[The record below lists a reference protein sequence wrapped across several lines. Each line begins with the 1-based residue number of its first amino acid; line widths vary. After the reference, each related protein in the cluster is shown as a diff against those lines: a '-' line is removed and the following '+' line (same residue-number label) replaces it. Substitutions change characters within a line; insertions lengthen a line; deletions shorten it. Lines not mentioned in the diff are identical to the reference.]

1 MTTHV
6 HTWHPAEGVTAR
18 YRCDCGA
25 WGRRPRRGGEI
36 VERVT
41 APYNARKSA
50 TVGEQRGVAFGGRAP
65 SLDETERRR

>member
-1 MTTHV
+1 MTDHV
-6 HTWHPAEGVTAR
+6 HDWQPVEGLTAR
-18 YRCDCGA
+18 YRCACGA
-25 WGRRPRRGGEI
+25 WGRRRGGAI
-36 VERVT
+36 VEQAT